1 MRKLFIMLLVL
12 MIIGCSSKTSLVN
25 RGNYYIKKSFSLISQ
40 DDRVKFLIFHY
51 TTVNDS
57 RSLQILTQAKV
68 SAHYL
73 IPEIP
78 KIKKRQ
84 TYNI

>member
-1 MRKLFIMLLVL
+1 MRKLFIMLLVI
-12 MIIGCSSKTSLVN
+12 IIGCSSKTPLVN
-25 RGNYYIKKSFSLISQ
+25 RSIFYIKQSFSLISQ

-68 SAHYL
+68 STHYL
-73 IPEIP
+73 ILEIS
-78 KIKKRQ
+78 KNKKRQ
-84 TYNI
+84 THNI